1 MNIPFT
7 IRQTPNKCL
16 VYYPLFYQ
24 MKVFLGA
31 GLLYLIGIAI
41 VLMLKPE
48 FMFRPDGSWKEFGI
62 GRDSETHTIL
72 PLWLFCIFWALIS
85 YISVV
90 VIFRLA
96 GLSASVGTVTLKDE
110 EVVASSSANRKP
122 PKMHRGSRLPEGYYV
137 LNSSATDGPPT
148 YVYLGEEAP

>member
-1 MNIPFT
+1 M
-7 IRQTPNKCL
+7 
-16 VYYPLFYQ
+16 
-24 MKVFLGA
+24 GA
-31 GLLYLIGIAI
+31 GLLYLIGISI

-48 FMFRPDGSWKEFGI
+48 FMFRSDGSWKEFGI

-90 VIFRLA
+90 LIFRLA
-96 GLSASVGTVTLKDE
+96 GLSASVGTVTLKE
-110 EVVASSSANRKP
+110 EDIAVSANRKP

-137 LNSSATDGPPT
+137 LNSSAKDGPPT